1 MSDADQIR
9 TVANRVAALARD
21 LRGYATRTGTGQG
34 VDWHS
39 AGAQQYRKR
48 LSDTAAALGGLARD
62 MDSLAG
68 ALRRYA
74 TAVESR
80 ESAVGNVIDDVIGG
94 VGGAITR
101 TAENLGHVGGIG
113 AR

>member
-9 TVANRVAALARD
+9 TAANRVSALARD

-48 LSDTAAALGGLARD
+48 LSDNAAAINSLARD

-74 TAVESR
+74 SAVESR
-80 ESAVGNVIDDVIGG
+80 QSALGDL
-94 VGGAITR
+94 VGGAGDFLTE
-101 TAENLGHVGGIG
+101 TAERMSHFGGIG